1 VTDHTTDATKDRG
14 GSRDYPGHGLVV
26 HWNAS
31 LCTHSTRCFSA
42 LPQVFRPRERPWVD
56 PSAAGADQ
64 IAAAIDRCPSGALSY
79 TRTLQ
84 EERVSEQP
92 TPAEQ
97 PVTVITVTANGPNL
111 VAGNL
116 EIRNEAGELVKT
128 AKRLALCRCGGSST
142 KPFCDGTHKLIGF
155 TDPGP
160 SAG

>member
-1 VTDHTTDATKDRG
+1 LAADAD
-14 GSRDYPGHGLVV
+14 
-26 HWNAS
+26 
-31 LCTHSTRCFSA
+31 
-42 LPQVFRPRERPWVD
+42 E
-56 PSAAGADQ
+56 
-64 IAAAIDRCPSGALSY
+64 IAAAVDLCPSGALSY
-79 TRTLQ
+79 TRPLQ

-111 VAGNL
+111 LAGNL

-142 KPFCDGTHKLIGF
+142 KPFCDGTHKQIGF